1 MRRRAP
7 SRRRA
12 RADLPVLRD
21 YLIFIQQNGRFL
33 FYGFLLAFLSSSGQT
48 YFIAL
53 FGAEIRQEYDLS
65 HGEFGL
71 IFSLGTL
78 ASAACLIWAGRKVDN
93 IDLRFYSALVVIGLA
108 VACGLMAGGEGPVLL
123 FLAFFGLRLCG
134 QGLLGH
140 TSQTAMARYF
150 DTGRGKALSIASLG
164 HAFAQAL
171 FPSIVVLMIAY
182 VGWRAAWGWYGAV
195 LVLAMVPA
203 ILLLLRGHGARHEAL
218 MSRLAQANETSRA
231 AGNTS
236 SSDDRQWT
244 LRQVLRHPTFYLV
257 MSNVVAPGMLM
268 TGLMFHQIH
277 MLEVKSWDIAWFAAC
292 FVAYSGFS
300 VITGIAV
307 GPMIDRYSARRLIT
321 LYLAPMGIG
330 ILALVVSDHPGA
342 VLVWFVLSGVTSGM
356 HRSVV
361 SAFWAEAYGVLH
373 LGAIR
378 ALVSG
383 VSVVGTAISP
393 VLFGWM
399 IDDGVSIELIA
410 AICVV
415 WIALAIPAT
424 AFGLRY
430 ATRE

>member
-1 MRRRAP
+1 M
-7 SRRRA
+7 SG
-12 RADLPVLRD
+12 LRD
-21 YLIFIQQNGRFL
+21 YLIFIQQNGKFL

-65 HGEFGL
+65 HGDFGL
-71 IFSLGTL
+71 IFSMGTL
-78 ASAACLIWAGRKVDN
+78 ASAACLIWAGRKLDD
-93 IDLRFYSALVVIGLA
+93 IDLRLYSVLVVVGLA
-108 VACGLMAGGEGPVLL
+108 AACGLMAGGHSAALLVLAL
-123 FLAFFGLRLCG
+123 FGLRLCG

-164 HAFAQAL
+164 HAVAQAL
-171 FPSIVVLMIAY
+171 FPSLVVLMIAL
-182 VGWRAAWGWYGAV
+182 VGWRAAWWWYGAV
-195 LVLAMVPA
+195 LILVMVPVV
-203 ILLLLRGHGARHEAL
+203 LLLLRGHGARHQAL
-218 MSRLAQANETSRA
+218 TARLARAEAASRA
-231 AGNTS
+231 SGDTS
-236 SSDDRQWT
+236 GTAERQWT

-277 MLEVKSWDIAWFAAC
+277 MVEVKSWDIAWFAAC

-300 VITGIAV
+300 VVTGIAV
-307 GPMIDRYSARRLIT
+307 GPMIDRYSAHRLIT
-321 LYLAPMGIG
+321 LYLAPMGLG
-330 ILALVVSDHPGA
+330 ILALVVSDHPA
-342 VLVWFVLSGVTSGM
+342 AMLVWFVLSGVTSGM

-361 SAFWAEAYGVLH
+361 SAFWAEAYGVRH

-383 VSVVGTAISP
+383 VSVVGTAVSP

-399 IDDGVSIELIA
+399 IDGGASIELIA
-410 AICVV
+410 TICVI
-415 WIALAIPAT
+415 WIALAMPAT
-424 AFGLRY
+424 SLGLRLS
-430 ATRE
+430 AR

>member
-1 MRRRAP
+1 M
-7 SRRRA
+7 
-12 RADLPVLRD
+12 RD

-53 FGAEIRQEYDLS
+53 FGAEIRQEYGLS
-65 HGEFGL
+65 HGDFGL
-71 IFSLGTL
+71 VFSLGTL

-93 IDLRFYSALVVIGLA
+93 FDLRLYSVIVVFGLA
-108 VACGLMAGGEGPVLL
+108 VACGVMAGGQGVAFL
-123 FLAFFGLRLCG
+123 FIALFGLRLCG

-150 DTGRGKALSIASLG
+150 DVGRGKALSIASLG

-171 FPSIVVLMIAY
+171 FPSLVVLVIAW
-182 VGWRAAWGWYGAV
+182 VGWRAAWGWYGIVLILVMIPVV
-195 LVLAMVPA
+195 LV
-203 ILLLLRGHGARHEAL
+203 LLRGHGARHEAL
-218 MSRLAQANETSRA
+218 TTRLAQADEASRA
-231 AGNTS
+231 TGKPS
-236 SSDDRQWT
+236 STADRQWT
-244 LRQVLRHPTFYLV
+244 LRQVLRHPSFYLV

-277 MLEVKSWDIAWFAAC
+277 MLEVKHWDIAWFAAC

-300 VITGIAV
+300 VVTGIAV

-321 LYLAPMGIG
+321 LYLAPMGLG
-330 ILALVVSDHPGA
+330 ILALVMSDHPAA

-378 ALVSG
+378 SLVSSI
-383 VSVVGTAISP
+383 SVVGTAISP

-399 IDDGVSIELIA
+399 IDRGAAIELIA
-410 AICVV
+410 AICVI

-424 AFGLRY
+424 WFGLRY
-430 ATRE
+430 STGR

>member
-1 MRRRAP
+1 M
-7 SRRRA
+7 
-12 RADLPVLRD
+12 RD

-53 FGAEIRQEYDLS
+53 FGAEIRREYALS
-65 HGEFGL
+65 HGDFGL
-71 IFSLGTL
+71 IFSLATL
-78 ASAACLIWAGRKVDN
+78 ASAGCLIWAGRKLDN
-93 IDLRFYSALVVIGLA
+93 MDLRLYSVIVVIGLA
-108 VACGLMAGGEGPVLL
+108 VACGMMAGGQGVAFLL
-123 FLAFFGLRLCG
+123 VALFGLRLCG

-150 DTGRGKALSIASLG
+150 DAGRGKALSIASLG

-171 FPSIVVLMIAY
+171 FPSLVVVMLAL
-182 VGWRAAWGWYGAV
+182 VGWRAAWGWYGVLLVFVMVPVV
-195 LVLAMVPA
+195 LV
-203 ILLLLRGHGARHEAL
+203 LLRGHGVRHEAL
-218 MSRLAQANETSRA
+218 TAHLARAEEASRA
-231 AGNTS
+231 SGTNPSPA
-236 SSDDRQWT
+236 DRQWT

-277 MLEVKSWDIAWFAAC
+277 MLEVKQWDVAWFAFC

-321 LYLAPMGIG
+321 LYLAPMGLG
-330 ILALVVSDHPGA
+330 ILALAVSDHPAA
-342 VLVWFVLSGVTSGM
+342 VLVWFVLSGATSGM

-361 SAFWAEAYGVLH
+361 SAFWAEAYGVRH

-378 ALVSG
+378 SLVSS

-399 IDDGVSIELIA
+399 IDDGASIELIA
-410 AICVV
+410 AICVI

-424 AFGLRY
+424 AVGLRIT
-430 ATRE
+430 AGK

>member
-1 MRRRAP
+1 M
-7 SRRRA
+7 
-12 RADLPVLRD
+12 
-21 YLIFIQQNGRFL
+21 
-33 FYGFLLAFLSSSGQT
+33 SSFGQT

-53 FGAEIRQEYDLS
+53 FGADVRREYDLG

-78 ASAACLIWAGRKVDN
+78 ASAACLIWAGRKLDDV
-93 IDLRFYSALVVIGLA
+93 DLRLYSIFVVIGLA
-108 VACGLMAGGEGPVLL
+108 VACGLMAGGQGLVFL
-123 FLAFFGLRLCG
+123 FLALFGLRLCG

-150 DTGRGKALSIASLG
+150 DADRGKALSVANLG
-164 HAFAQAL
+164 HAVGQAL
-171 FPSIVVLMIAY
+171 LPSLVVLMIAL
-182 VGWRAAWGWYGAV
+182 VGWRFVWGWYAVV
-195 LVLAMVPA
+195 LVVAMVPL
-203 ILLLLRGHGARHEAL
+203 ILVLLRGHAARHDAL
-218 MSRLAQANETSRA
+218 MSRLANVEKATGETT
-231 AGNTS
+231 NPTS
-236 SSDDRQWT
+236 QPDRQWT
-244 LRQVLRHPTFYLV
+244 LRQALHHPTFYLV
-257 MSNVVAPGMLM
+257 MCNVVAPGMLM

-277 MLEVKSWDIAWFAAC
+277 MLEVKGWDVAWFAFC

-300 VITGIAV
+300 VLTGIAV

-321 LYLAPMGIG
+321 LYLAPMGLG
-330 ILALVVSDHPGA
+330 ILALVVSDHPAA

-361 SAFWAEAYGVLH
+361 SAFWAEAYGVRH

-378 ALVSG
+378 SLVSG

-399 IDDGVSIELIA
+399 IDGGVSIEVIA
-410 AICVV
+410 AICVI

-430 ATRE
+430 STSIAT